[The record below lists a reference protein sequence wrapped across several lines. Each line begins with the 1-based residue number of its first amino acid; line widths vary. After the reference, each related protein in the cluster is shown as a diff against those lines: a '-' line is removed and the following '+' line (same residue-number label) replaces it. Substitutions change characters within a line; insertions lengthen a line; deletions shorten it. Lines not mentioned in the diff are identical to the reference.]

1 MTGCAFEKD
10 LSLALHE
17 GRWPAACDPALQ
29 AHVAACA
36 SCSDLALVTT
46 TLQRARAAASQAPAL
61 PPPGVLWWRAQ
72 VRRRNTAAE
81 RMSRP
86 IVFTEVVALAATLVA
101 LALASYRFF
110 DWIDWT
116 SLSGRFVAAN
126 FDITAAVATMP
137 TWMLPTLAIAAVV
150 FFAAAGFAV
159 YSLAHNE

>member
-17 GRWPAACDPALQ
+17 GRWPAACDPALR

-36 SCSDLALVTT
+36 SCADLVLVTS
-46 TLQRARAAASQAPAL
+46 TLQDARAVATHVPVL

-86 IVFTEVVALAATLVA
+86 IVFTEVITLAATLVA
-101 LALASYRFF
+101 LVLATVRFV
-110 DWIDWT
+110 DWMDWT
-116 SLSGRFVAAN
+116 SLGGRFLPADFQLSTALAA
-126 FDITAAVATMP
+126 MP
-137 TWMLPTLAIAAVV
+137 TWMPLAFAAAAVLL
-150 FFAAAGFAV
+150 FAAAGFAV
-159 YSLAHNE
+159 YALAHNE